1 MTKRVSSL
9 VSIVLA
15 LVLVTLSAAVGAAET
30 FKLYTPTVTTH
41 PWHRGAERFAA
52 IVKEKTGGAIDVKI
66 YPNSELGSERDAL
79 ELVKLGTIQTSF
91 NTVGSAGTF
100 IPSLNIFNLPFLFKS
115 EEDAQKFAA
124 GPLAQKLASTCER
137 SGFVCLAFHSSFFR
151 YPMNSKRPLN
161 TIADFSGLKI
171 RTMQVP
177 AHVDTYKALGASPT
191 PIAFGDLYNALALGT
206 VDGNE
211 NAIVTLEGLK
221 MYEVQK
227 YLSLV
232 PILTTTGVTLVSKK
246 VWDGLSPASRE
257 ALREAA
263 RTSAH
268 VIDQGYVEDQKRSL
282 EILKAKGVTVNVVKD
297 LAPFRKAVQ
306 GVYEKYLPTL
316 PKEAQ
321 DVVRELLKH

>member
-1 MTKRVSSL
+1 MMRRRFSL
-9 VSIVLA
+9 MVAVLP
-15 LVLVTLSAAVGAAET
+15 LLGLMLSAAVAAAET
-30 FKLYTPTVTTH
+30 FKLYTPTVTSH
-41 PWHRGAERFAA
+41 PWHKGAERFAA
-52 IVKEKTGGAIDVKI
+52 GVKEKTGGAIEVKI
-66 YPNSELGSERDAL
+66 YPNSELGSEREAL
-79 ELVKLGTIQTSF
+79 ELVKLGTIETSF

-115 EEDAQKFAA
+115 EEDAQKFSN

-161 TIADFSGLKI
+161 AINDFSGLKI

-177 AHVDTYKALGASPT
+177 AHVDAYRALGASPT

-232 PILTTTGVTLVSKK
+232 PVLTTTGVTLVSKK
-246 VWDGLSPASRE
+246 VWDRLPPASRA
-257 ALREAA
+257 ALQDAA
-263 RTSAH
+263 KSAAG
-268 VIDQGYVEDQKRSL
+268 VIDQGYVEDEKRSL
-282 EILKAKGVTVNVVKD
+282 GILKSKGVTVNTVTD
-297 LAPFRKAVQ
+297 LTPFRKAVQ
-306 GVYEKYLPTL
+306 GVYDKYLPTL

-321 DVVRELLKH
+321 DVVRELLKG